1 MKGKNSILRG
11 VGFNFPKNTPGEC
24 SIEVAHPL
32 LDRSR
37 DLAGAETEAGAII
50 LTGAETG
57 AGPEP
62 E

>member
-1 MKGKNSILRG
+1 MCVKIDLLSH
-11 VGFNFPKNTPGEC
+11 
-24 SIEVAHPL
+24 IESRSLTV

-37 DLAGAETEAGAII
+37 DLAGAETEAGATI

>member
-1 MKGKNSILRG
+1 MGLVGVQFYRLGLGKIFFIRG
-11 VGFNFPKNTPGEC
+11 VEP
-24 SIEVAHPL
+24 V

-37 DLAGAETEAGAII
+37 DLAGAETEAGATI

>member
-1 MKGKNSILRG
+1 MYSVKSA
-11 VGFNFPKNTPGEC
+11 V
-24 SIEVAHPL
+24 

-37 DLAGAETEAGAII
+37 DLAGAETEAGATI

>member
-1 MKGKNSILRG
+1 MVRLSDMFINLKC
-11 VGFNFPKNTPGEC
+11 GFFSFE
-24 SIEVAHPL
+24 SV

-37 DLAGAETEAGAII
+37 DLAGAETEAGATI